1 MIHIYIHIYVH
12 IYIYIHMYAY
22 IYIYIHIYMYVRIY
36 IYISERDPVS
46 VGFLHTPNF
55 AAFWP
60 KTRKKGFWDNV
71 LVSCKQFSTL
81 PPPCRCQEHRE
92 IERFWDN
99 VLVSCKQFSTLP
111 PLADVRLLS
120 QNRKNIEKSKDFVQN
135 QKKPREIEK
144 NQKNQRFWDNVL
156 VSCKHSV
163 GQIGFFGF
171 FRFLEVSF
179 GFGQNLS
186 ISRCFFDF
194 GWFLSNS
201 QCFF

>member
-1 MIHIYIHIYVH
+1 M
-12 IYIYIHMYAY
+12 
-22 IYIYIHIYMYVRIY
+22 
-36 IYISERDPVS
+36 S

-60 KTRKKGFWDNV
+60 KPRKKRILGQCAGIMQTV
-71 LVSCKQFSTL
+71 LHLT
-81 PPPCRCQEHRE
+81 PP
-92 IERFWDN
+92 F
-99 VLVSCKQFSTLP
+99 
-111 PLADVRLLS
+111 ADVRLLS
-120 QNRKNIEKSKDFVQN
+120 KTEKTWRNRKILGQCAGIMQTVLHLTPLQMSGSCPKTEKNIEKSKDFVQN

-186 ISRCFFDF
+186 ISRCFF
-194 GWFLSNS
+194 
-201 QCFF
+201 

>member
-1 MIHIYIHIYVH
+1 MRIVKISYLYFSYYFVYEIYT
-12 IYIYIHMYAY
+12 
-22 IYIYIHIYMYVRIY
+22 
-36 IYISERDPVS
+36 ERDPVS

-60 KTRKKGFWDNV
+60 KPRKKRILGQCAGIMQTV
-71 LVSCKQFSTL
+71 LHLTPPLQMSGSCPKPKKTSRNRKILGQCAGMMQT
-81 PPPCRCQEHRE
+81 
-92 IERFWDN
+92 
-99 VLVSCKQFSTLP
+99 VLHLT

-156 VSCKHSV
+156 VSCKQSV

-186 ISRCFFDF
+186 ISRCFF
-194 GWFLSNS
+194 
-201 QCFF
+201 

>member
-1 MIHIYIHIYVH
+1 M
-12 IYIYIHMYAY
+12 
-22 IYIYIHIYMYVRIY
+22 
-36 IYISERDPVS
+36 S

-60 KTRKKGFWDNV
+60 KPRKKRILGQCAGIMQTV
-71 LVSCKQFSTL
+71 LHLT
-81 PPPCRCQEHRE
+81 PPLADVRLLSKTEKN
-92 IERFWDN
+92 IEKSKDSGTMCWYHAN
-99 VLVSCKQFSTLP
+99 SSP
-111 PLADVRLLS
+111 PYPLADVRLLS

-144 NQKNQRFWDNVL
+144 SQKNQRFWDNVL

-186 ISRCFFDF
+186 ISRCFF
-194 GWFLSNS
+194 
-201 QCFF
+201 